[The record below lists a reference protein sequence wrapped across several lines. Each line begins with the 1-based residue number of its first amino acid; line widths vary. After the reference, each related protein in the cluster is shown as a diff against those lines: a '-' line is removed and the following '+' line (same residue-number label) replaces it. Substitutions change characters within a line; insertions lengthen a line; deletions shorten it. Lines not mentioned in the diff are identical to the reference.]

1 MARIIPLKAL
11 QAFEVA
17 GRHQSIKKAADELYV
32 TTGAISQQI
41 KILEDYLDLQLFVRM
56 NKSVKLTDA
65 GKKCLPLLSQGFE
78 QLHEAVEVA
87 KSFKDD
93 KIVSVTV
100 SPAFG
105 FKWLMPRLD
114 KFQSSYPEIDLK
126 IDTSTRAVDFLHE
139 DIDLAIRYG
148 PLPKSEKGLHVEPL
162 AQEEIFPVCSPLLLN
177 KEQLNAPC
185 LKLLQQCPLIHLEG
199 RAADREFPNW
209 NRWFEHHNEKQ
220 PAEAHSLT
228 FSSSSMVL
236 QAAIDGHGVALG
248 SSVLA
253 AADLA
258 AGRLIRISDDSL
270 DTQYSYYLICAQA
283 TSEKAEIKQFISWLT
298 EQMSLPVAGGEQ
310 V

>member
-17 GRHQSIKKAADELYV
+17 GRHQSIKKAADELCV

-56 NKSVKLTDA
+56 NKSVKLTDV

-78 QLHEAVEVA
+78 RLHEAVEIA
-87 KSFKDD
+87 NSFKDE

-114 KFQSSYPEIDLK
+114 KFQNSYPEIDLK
-126 IDTSTRAVDFLHE
+126 IDTSTRMVDFLHE

-162 AQEEIFPVCSPLLLN
+162 AQEEIFPVCNPMLLSEEQQINPGLELLN
-177 KEQLNAPC
+177 QY
-185 LKLLQQCPLIHLEG
+185 PLIHLEG
-199 RAADREFPNW
+199 RASDRDFPDW
-209 NRWFEHHNEKQ
+209 NRWFEHHNDQQQ
-220 PAEAHSLT
+220 PEAQSLT
-228 FSSSSMVL
+228 FNSSSMVL

-253 AADLA
+253 AADLD
-258 AGRLIRISDDSL
+258 AGRLIRISNDNMNTL
-270 DTQYSYYLICAQA
+270 YSYYLICAQA
-283 TSEKAEIKQFISWLT
+283 TYEKEEIKQFIGWLT
-298 EQMSLPVAGGEQ
+298 EEMSLPIAHGDPA
-310 V
+310 